1 MSKELLN
8 VKWHKIQSCWCEN
21 LSSKILIFVKKSQ
34 VFVKLDGL
42 NYKWSQPWT
51 EISSVTFFISTSK
64 KTSTASFLYKL
75 FLIYHCTLIKYFV
88 ETKRLAVEKKTV
100 SFLLCNSFSQMLLII
115 SKNRETIIE
124 NKRAIDIFWW
134 PGQITKIE
142 PKRYLFF
149 PPRVT
154 RWLHFDWQICIKNC
168 QGKCEFF
175 PSWLE
180 LYFLNTK
187 LHFQFVLCNNHSLF
201 VVCTLKLVKTE
212 LLEDLKNVTSL
223 EWA

>member
-1 MSKELLN
+1 MWSDIKF
-8 VKWHKIQSCWCEN
+8 KIVGCVN

-51 EISSVTFFISTSK
+51 EISSVTFFTSTSK

-75 FLIYHCTLIKYFV
+75 FLIYHCTLIKYFIQ
-88 ETKRLAVEKKTV
+88 RLKDWLWKKTV
-100 SFLLCNSFSQMLLII
+100 LFLLCNSFSPMFLII

-124 NKRAIDIFWW
+124 NKRAIDIFDD
-134 PGQITKIE
+134 QDKSQNLSRKDI
-142 PKRYLFF
+142 FF

-175 PSWLE
+175 PSWLD
-180 LYFLNTK
+180 LNFLNTK
-187 LHFQFVLCNNHSLF
+187 LHFQFLQSNNFCLF
-201 VVCTLKLVKTE
+201 VVCILKWAKTE
-212 LLEDLKNVTSL
+212 LLEDLKSVTSL
-223 EWA
+223 ERA

>member
-34 VFVKLDGL
+34 VFVKLDSL

-88 ETKRLAVEKKTV
+88 ETKRLAVKKTV
-100 SFLLCNSFSQMLLII
+100 SFLLCNSFSPMFLII

-149 PPRVT
+149 
-154 RWLHFDWQICIKNC
+154 LHVWQDGCILIDKSALKIVRESVN
-168 QGKCEFF
+168 FF
-175 PSWLE
+175 RHGLIWNSWTQNYIFSSFCATIIVCL
-180 LYFLNTK
+180 L
-187 LHFQFVLCNNHSLF
+187 FVLWNW
-201 VVCTLKLVKTE
+201 LKL
-212 LLEDLKNVTSL
+212 SY
-223 EWA
+223 

>member
-1 MSKELLN
+1 MAIQHLVSLMSKELLN

-75 FLIYHCTLIKYFV
+75 FLIYHCTLIKYFIQ
-88 ETKRLAVEKKTV
+88 RLAVKKTV
-100 SFLLCNSFSQMLLII
+100 LFLLCNSFSPMFLII

-134 PGQITKIE
+134 SGRSQNLSRKDIFFFLHVWQDGCILIDKSALKIVRE
-142 PKRYLFF
+142 SVNFF
-149 PPRVT
+149 RHGLIWV
-154 RWLHFDWQICIKNC
+154 
-168 QGKCEFF
+168 
-175 PSWLE
+175 SWTQN
-180 LYFLNTK
+180 YIF
-187 LHFQFVLCNNHSLF
+187 SLF
-201 VVCTLKLVKTE
+201 CATVHK
-212 LLEDLKNVTSL
+212 
-223 EWA
+223 